1 MRYRLIGLDL
11 DGTLLDPQGRVSPA
25 NRAAVAAAQMA
36 GAMVVPCTGR
46 GWNESKE
53 VMQAIFGRVDFSG
66 HRRDAARSDA
76 DIAAPGIFVSGA
88 AVSDV
93 RTGRSLDLAVIE
105 PHLAHAIVQELRDL
119 PEAVLVFRELSQA
132 GHDYLVTGDGALT
145 PNTQW
150 WFQRSGATVH
160 FQKDVT
166 PADLH
171 HSLRVAV
178 VARQARMAPARQRLE
193 RALGDKVFFHHF
205 QAVQNPDPTE
215 AMHILEIFAAGV
227 DKWRG
232 IEWVAQAHGISREEI
247 AVIGDEIND
256 LTMLRQAGCGIA
268 MGNATGEAKA
278 AARYVTLDNHSDGV
292 AHAIEQLLAG
302 TWTACRQR
310 SSY

>member
-11 DGTLLDPQGRVSPA
+11 DGTLLDPQGRVSVA
-25 NRAAVAAAQMA
+25 NRAAVAAAQAA

-53 VMQAIFGRVDFSG
+53 VLEAIFGRVELNSSP
-66 HRRDAARSDA
+66 RQPARSDA
-76 DIAAPGIFVSGA
+76 DIAAPGVFVSGA

-105 PHLAHAIVQELRDL
+105 PHLAHAIVEHLRDL

-160 FQKDVT
+160 FQKTVT

-171 HSLRVAV
+171 HTLRVAV

-193 RALGDKVFFHHF
+193 RSLGAKVFFHHF
-205 QAVQNPDPTE
+205 EAVQNPDPSE

-247 AVIGDEIND
+247 AVIGDEVND

-268 MGNATGEAKA
+268 MGNAIDEAKA
-278 AARYVTLDNHSDGV
+278 AARHVTRDNRNDGV
-292 AHAIEQLLAG
+292 AYAIEQLLTG
-302 TWTACRQR
+302 QW
-310 SSY
+310 S